1 MEATMMKNGLLYEIG
16 NRILKVAVA
25 TDSEGE
31 VEYLLYTIG
40 RAAPLKFTREEISAS
55 VSDEGTSAR
64 VVLESGAAD
73 GPIVRF
79 TVIVPP
85 IVAGDESSFKVSAAA
100 MRSTQNS
107 LFGGPRP
114 GPQVSYE
121 AIELAG
127 TVSRVK
133 DEAYRG

>member
-1 MEATMMKNGLLYEIG
+1 MEATMMKNGLLYEVG
-16 NRILKVAVA
+16 NTILKVAVA
-25 TDSEGE
+25 TDSEGK

-40 RAAPLKFTREEISAS
+40 RAAPLRFTREEISAS

-64 VVLESGAAD
+64 VVLENGAAD

-85 IVAGDESSFKVSAAA
+85 IVAGDESSFKVTAAA

-121 AIELAG
+121 AINLAG

>member
-1 MEATMMKNGLLYEIG
+1 MEATMMKNGLLFELS
-16 NRILKVAVA
+16 NMILTVAVA

-40 RAAPLKFTREEISAS
+40 KAATRRFNRDEISAS

-85 IVAGDESSFKVSAAA
+85 IVAGDETSFEVTAAA

-121 AIELAG
+121 AIDLAG

-133 DEAYRG
+133 DEAYRR

>member
-1 MEATMMKNGLLYEIG
+1 MKDGLLFELSD
-16 NRILKVAVA
+16 RILRVAVA
-25 TDSEGE
+25 TDPEGQ
-31 VEYLLYTIG
+31 VEYLLYTVG
-40 RAAPLKFTREEISAS
+40 SGPTRRFPREEISAS

-85 IVAGDESSFKVSAAA
+85 IVAGDESSFEVSAAA

-121 AIELAG
+121 AIDLAG
-127 TVSRVK
+127 TVSRTRVK
-133 DEAYRG
+133 DEVYRG